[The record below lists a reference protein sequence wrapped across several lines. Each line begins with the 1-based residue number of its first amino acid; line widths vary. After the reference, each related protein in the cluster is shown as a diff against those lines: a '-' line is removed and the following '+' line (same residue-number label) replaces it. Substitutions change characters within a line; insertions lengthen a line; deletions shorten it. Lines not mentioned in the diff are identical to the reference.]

1 MNSEEPRSY
10 IAGANF
16 TGFAVKK
23 LPWLSLALLLAAYT
37 TLSWLLYRSNV
48 TWQLWAI
55 VLGLALTQAFLLT
68 TFSRG
73 VQRFFGNWLRSDL
86 GYFSVVLLLAMLGVF
101 FLAWFHFFGH
111 LLVLLAAE
119 ILARLDLRRAGYTR
133 IQALTILVL
142 VSLMGLGV
150 GGTAHYLKYRVLQPE
165 TIEQRQETDASS
177 LKLTAQIDSIVH
189 SRSSSPNLTQ
199 ISAFG
204 QSNSS
209 MECF

>member
-1 MNSEEPRSY
+1 MKKCLNSEDAIEIVR
-10 IAGANF
+10 ANF
-16 TGFAVKK
+16 LKK

-37 TLSWLLYRSNV
+37 TLSWLLYRLNV

-73 VQRFFGNWLRSDL
+73 VQRFLEKWLRSDL
-86 GYFSVVLLLAMLGVF
+86 GYFSVILLVGMLGVF

-133 IQALTILVL
+133 LQALVILVL
-142 VSLMGLGV
+142 VSLLGLGV
-150 GGTAHYLKYRVLQPE
+150 GGTAHYLKYRLLPPDA
-165 TIEQRQETDASS
+165 IEQHQETNRSS
-177 LKLTAQIDSIVH
+177 LTSLTPI
-189 SRSSSPNLTQ
+189 
-199 ISAFG
+199 
-204 QSNSS
+204 NSS
-209 MECF
+209 IKIVKF